1 LVDFQQYF
9 LPFAAL
15 IIVAVMAA
23 ETGGSPMKSGPD
35 RGFPNAISGRFRD
48 NSAWAN
54 PVTDVRRACHDY

>member
-9 LPFAAL
+9 MWFATL
-15 IIVAVMAA
+15 IRSAVMAA

-35 RGFPNAISGRFRD
+35 RGFLEAISGRFRD
-48 NSAWAN
+48 NSAWGN

>member
-9 LPFAAL
+9 MRFTTL
-15 IIVAVMAA
+15 ILLAVMVA

-35 RGFPNAISGRFRD
+35 RGFSEAISGRFRN
-48 NSAWAN
+48 NSASGN